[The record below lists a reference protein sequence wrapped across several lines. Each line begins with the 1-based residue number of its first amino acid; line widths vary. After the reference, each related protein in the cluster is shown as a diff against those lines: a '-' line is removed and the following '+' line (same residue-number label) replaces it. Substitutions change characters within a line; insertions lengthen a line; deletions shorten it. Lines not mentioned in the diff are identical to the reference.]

1 MERGLYAAATGMLA
15 QQSLQD
21 TIAQNIANAG
31 SVGFKQDAQT
41 FRAVQGMAINRLN
54 NGSGKGPGV
63 GDLGLGVKAQPAV
76 INWEPGA
83 MTQTGRPLDIALD
96 KGLFLAVNTPRGER
110 YTRAG
115 DIQVNGNGALST
127 ASGQPLVNA
136 AGTVMQLPGRTGIAI
151 DSTGNILADD
161 PNNPATKEIVAK
173 LKIVQVDTRILEKDG
188 GSLFRATVPAG
199 VTPARFPKV
208 SVGTLEQ
215 SNMNP
220 VEGMVRM
227 IMVSRNFEMAHRAVT
242 TQDELIK
249 QAASEIGKV

>member
-1 MERGLYAAATGMLA
+1 MERGLYAASTGMLA

-21 TIAQNIANAG
+21 VLAQNIANAG
-31 SVGFKQDAQT
+31 SVGFKRDSQT
-41 FRAVQGMAINRLN
+41 FRAVQGMALNRLN
-54 NGSGKGPGV
+54 NGSGKGPGI
-63 GDLGLGVKAQPAV
+63 GDLGLGVKAQPSV

-96 KGLFLAVNTPRGER
+96 QGQFLVVNTPRGER

-115 DIQVNGNGALST
+115 DISTDGKGGLYT

-136 AGTVMQLPGRTGIAI
+136 AGQAIQLPGRTGIAI
-151 DSTGNILADD
+151 DSTGNILAND
-161 PNNPATKEIVAK
+161 PANPAAKQIVAK

-199 VTPARFPKV
+199 ITPARFPKV

-227 IMVSRNFEMAHRAVT
+227 IVVSRNFEMAHRAVT
-242 TQDELIK
+242 TQDELLK